1 MHNKEQIQLEKLLD
15 LLILEAS
22 EKLSQQQREELN
34 SLLDVFPEYTPDY
47 FHKTTALAQVGF
59 YLEDDFNNET
69 LPLHIR
75 KKILYR
81 QKQELGQSTVLD
93 FLNHFMRTLFY
104 KPQYAW
110 ALTVL
115 LTVGLS
121 FSMIEFKNYESNY
134 RYLPLKKIVM
144 ERTADDLIQYP
155 WHSRTNDLG
164 PVNGDIV
171 WSDQKQKGFI
181 QIAGLPMNDPNA
193 NQYQIWIIDPL
204 KYGQPVDGGIFDVN
218 RTDKAIIIPINPKLP
233 ISKAVGFAITLEQP
247 GGVVVS
253 TEPLL
258 LTAPKERP
266 LETSPNVSI

>member
-1 MHNKEQIQLEKLLD
+1 MDNEQVQLEKLLN
-15 LLILEAS
+15 LLVLEAS
-22 EKLSQQQREELN
+22 EQLSQQEAEELN
-34 SLLDVFPEYTPDY
+34 RLLDLFPEYTSDY

-69 LPLHIR
+69 LPEHVR

-81 QKQELGQSTVLD
+81 QKKELGKSTVMD
-93 FLNHFMRTLFY
+93 YSNNFMRTLFY

-110 ALTVL
+110 TLTL
-115 LTVGLS
+115 LMTIGLS
-121 FSMIEFKNYESNY
+121 FSMIQFKNYESNF

-144 ERTADDLIQYP
+144 ETTTDDLIQYP
-155 WHSRTNDLG
+155 WHPRTNDLG
-164 PVNGDIV
+164 PINGDIV

-204 KYGQPVDGGIFDVN
+204 NYGKPVDGGIFDVD

-253 TEPLL
+253 SNPLL

-266 LETSPNVSI
+266 QNTYPKVSI